1 MSRETPQAAFEHTQ
15 AAMLRGDL
23 FEVFACLDVNDLKRV
38 AANAVALSLG
48 TRIDDA
54 DEEVRRICDEHR
66 FPLDDLLSA
75 RRRVM
80 QMPGMEATT
89 NQRDTMNRGL
99 AAVSNLPAFLAALE
113 GYSRRVSG
121 DGSINVR
128 LFQNETLSDVQVV
141 GSRARGSRVD
151 GSGSSDDVEFVQR
164 KGQWY
169 LKLIARQRCNSRLVT
184 GRKESREI

>member
-1 MSRETPQAAFEHTQ
+1 MSRETPQAAFDHAQ

-38 AANAVALSLG
+38 AANAVALVLG
-48 TRIDDA
+48 ARIDA

-66 FPLDDLLSA
+66 FPLDDLMSA

-80 QMPGMEATT
+80 QMPSMEATM
-89 NQRDTMNRGL
+89 NQRDTMKRGL

-121 DGSINVR
+121 GGSISMR
-128 LFQNETLSDVQVV
+128 LFQNETLADVQVE
-141 GSRARGSRVD
+141 GSRAWGTRTHGSE
-151 GSGSSDDVEFVQR
+151 SGEDVEFVKR

-169 LKLIARQRCNSRLVT
+169 VKLIARPRL
-184 GRKESREI
+184 

>member
-1 MSRETPQAAFEHTQ
+1 MSRETPQAAFELSQ

-23 FEVFACLDVNDLKRV
+23 FEVFACLDVNDLTRV
-38 AANAVALSLG
+38 AANAVAQSLG
-48 TRIDDA
+48 ARIDDA
-54 DEEVRRICDEHR
+54 DDEVRRICDEHR

-80 QMPGMEATT
+80 QMPGMEATM
-89 NQRDTMNRGL
+89 NQRGTMKRGL

-121 DGSINVR
+121 GGSISMR
-128 LFQNETLSDVQVV
+128 LFQNETLTDMQIE
-141 GSRARGSRVD
+141 GSRAWGRRVQ

-169 LKLIARQRCNSRLVT
+169 IKLIARPRV
-184 GRKESREI
+184 